1 MLGGDNGS
9 IVPAG
14 LPNINLTIPGLRF
27 FVGAEGENGSAFDP
41 PNVQPPVSVGKNLRT
56 SNDGSGYGYTQ
67 ARDVLINMQTANQIY
82 GKSDKVLPE
91 SFALVAQIK
100 Y

>member
-1 MLGGDNGS
+1 M
-9 IVPAG
+9 
-14 LPNINLTIPGLRF
+14 PNINLTIPGLRF

-67 ARDVLINMQTANQIY
+67 ARDVIINMQTANQIY
-82 GKSDKVLPE
+82 GASETVTPPSINLIPQNR
-91 SFALVAQIK
+91 F
-100 Y
+100 

>member
-1 MLGGDNGS
+1 M
-9 IVPAG
+9 
-14 LPNINLTIPGLRF
+14 PNINLTIPGLRF

-56 SNDGSGYGYTQ
+56 SNDRSSYGYTQ
-67 ARDVLINMQTANQIY
+67 ARAVTINMQTANQIY
-82 GKSDKVLPE
+82 GASETVTPPSINLIP
-91 SFALVAQIK
+91 QIK

>member
-1 MLGGDNGS
+1 MGGDNGS

-67 ARDVLINMQTANQIY
+67 ARDVIINMQTANQIY
-82 GKSDKVLPE
+82 GASETVTPPSINLIP
-91 SFALVAQIK
+91 QIRF
-100 Y
+100 

>member
-1 MLGGDNGS
+1 MGGDSGS

-27 FVGAEGENGSAFDP
+27 FVGAEGENGSASDP

-56 SNDGSGYGYTQ
+56 SNDGDTYGYTQ
-67 ARDVLINMQTANQIY
+67 ARDVTINMQTANQIY
-82 GKSDKVLPE
+82 GASETVTPPSINLIP
-91 SFALVAQIK
+91 QIRF
-100 Y
+100 

>member
-1 MLGGDNGS
+1 MGGDNSS

-67 ARDVLINMQTANQIY
+67 ARDVTINMQTANQIY
-82 GKSDKVLPE
+82 GASETVTPPSINLIP
-91 SFALVAQIK
+91 QIRF
-100 Y
+100 